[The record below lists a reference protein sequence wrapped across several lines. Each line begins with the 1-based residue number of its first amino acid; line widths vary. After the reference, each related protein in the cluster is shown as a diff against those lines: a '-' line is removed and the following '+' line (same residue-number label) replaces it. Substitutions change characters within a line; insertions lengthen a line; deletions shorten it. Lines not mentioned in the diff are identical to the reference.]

1 MTVLSFVLIISF
13 AFYDKDGH
21 DNIFDDNGRR
31 VYGSIEGV
39 LTDIT
44 DKCIILETITS
55 RIRSRI
61 EGVFTINVQV
71 IDIEYI

>member
-31 VYGSIEGV
+31 FYGSIEGV

-44 DKCIILETITS
+44 DKCIILETIAS
-55 RIRSRI
+55 RIK
-61 EGVFTINVQV
+61 GVFTINVQV
-71 IDIEYI
+71 IGIKYI